1 MEAKAFL
8 LVSVFL
14 FLAKIANSD
23 HRKATFL
30 EIPCSD
36 ETSTAKAVAEIIEN
50 VFVNRSINFDFILY
64 HGSLGSLADKV
75 AKSVNRVTRII
86 KIKNPTE
93 TLPVEQ
99 SAVLFFDSPKHYKNF
114 HNKALLANQYPKELY
129 FFVYIA
135 NYKKE
140 DLAKAWPI
148 SQALKINRQVYFL
161 CDNKEK
167 DYIDLRTHM
176 FFNKYNCRKFKNSR
190 VNQFSKISKKWRNQ
204 NFTKQK
210 FKNFNG
216 CELVVK
222 RDEPFEPF
230 AIEIHDI
237 IFSTL
242 QPSGPLNNFT
252 TEEVPQDFELDT
264 KSMRNSVENNKK
276 IEKVATTH
284 HIYVL

>member
-99 SAVLFFDSPKHYKNF
+99 SAVLFFDSPKHYK
-114 HNKALLANQYPKELY
+114 
-129 FFVYIA
+129 
-135 NYKKE
+135 KE

-237 IFSTL
+237 IASILNFTTKWVIFSM
-242 QPSGPLNNFT
+242 PLNNFT